1 MRFYKGRMKKKI
13 SIIAGTI
20 LVLFMVYVFGPGFRK
35 ETSCF
40 VEDYSVSED
49 GREITL
55 QMGVASSVGFIRKVS
70 VHRQG
75 GNRLELDCYSAFGGV
90 NGSIGARRTFTV
102 PLTADTDVIALYKG
116 NYHYEDVLVKDLDGI
131 WRRAGEDIPAGEA
144 SERTLRGT
152 VIEIE
157 NGSMLVRPVD
167 GSWEMTSSDVFR
179 IPLELPIENMS
190 SSPEPEVGDGIEV
203 TYSGRVE
210 ELYPALLAGIT
221 SVTIIKNAQEDDGTI
236 KTDDAGTLGS
246 DDGKEAEGASEAVL
260 NETSA
265 AIPSKAL
272 DENASGILTESTA
285 ENGSGASAVTSS
297 EASGKTSAG
306 TAVGASTETYTGTS
320 TEAFTGT
327 STGSATDTD
336 MNLAEFSPS
345 EIHDLVSAEISEDFG
360 TFTVTDEASLKWLT
374 ELLGSAEG
382 LKGWPNCPYETVI
395 SFKRADGTVIEI
407 QPSTDSCTNYK
418 VGDTWYS
425 YEAVDNRELFALFG
439 LKTEAGRVTEIEKL
453 SPYSY
458 NGTDGIEKAITDYFI
473 SDNMYYQP
481 EGSVYIPAFCIFK
494 SESIGESRK
503 KDKDGAVKGDVKVY
517 GNFWTFNY
525 SKQGRTLFCESGG
538 EAPGVF
544 YLKQTGEN
552 DYEVTVFGQVGDGS
566 QYSED
571 IKRIC
576 AGNKALEEQY
586 FSACDAG
593 KEPLKSRRM
602 WYIYNYVQDNDLD
615 IDSYQDYGWDPVM
628 LVNPD
633 DTAAFEE

>member
-20 LVLFMVYVFGPGFRK
+20 LVLFMVYFFGPGFRK

-55 QMGVASSVGFIRKVS
+55 QMGVASSVGYIRKVS

-116 NYHYEDVLVKDLDGI
+116 NNHYEDVLVKDLDGI

-144 SERTLRGT
+144 SERTFRGT

-157 NGSMLVRPVD
+157 NG
-167 GSWEMTSSDVFR
+167 
-179 IPLELPIENMS
+179 
-190 SSPEPEVGDGIEV
+190 
-203 TYSGRVE
+203 
-210 ELYPALLAGIT
+210 
-221 SVTIIKNAQEDDGTI
+221 
-236 KTDDAGTLGS
+236 
-246 DDGKEAEGASEAVL
+246 
-260 NETSA
+260 
-265 AIPSKAL
+265 
-272 DENASGILTESTA
+272 SGILTESTA

-327 STGSATDTD
+327 STGSAADTD

-453 SPYSY
+453 PPYSY

-552 DYEVTVFGQVGDGS
+552 DYEVTVFGQAGDGS